1 MVYKIRK
8 DRLLK
13 KNNRYIASIILIIVT
28 IGFLLVLPFSGSF
41 AGGLLTA
48 LFSASM
54 IGGFADWFGVTALT
68 RKPLGIPFKTEIVQ
82 HSREKL
88 FNSLVFMVED
98 ELLTKDAILEKFENF
113 SFSASIIRYL
123 DDNSGKE
130 EIKKLAN
137 KIVSDMLSGI
147 DMEETGEYLRK
158 LLKDNTENIKLAP
171 LISEAVEWLST
182 NLTDERLIKRTVE
195 EIKEFMLFP
204 QFGKHVNNF
213 VSDIYA
219 GISRNAE
226 KETAGRKMFFRLAMA
241 LAEVSQVSPMKL
253 SSRLLTE
260 GLEYLNAL
268 KEPESEQRK
277 GLEAWLI
284 RTSDDLLHNNEL
296 QDKIEDKGRGLF
308 ERKGSGAAIVDYV
321 YPILRDGGPA
331 DGIVNYTDNL
341 IDKLVEDFKNDKQRQ
356 SEVDGYIKTALT
368 QLIEDNHAVLGQ
380 LVREK
385 LNSLSDEM
393 LVDLIE
399 SKAGND
405 LQIIRINGSLVGGLA
420 GVVLYLISCIAGIVM
435 GG

>member
-1 MVYKIRK
+1 M
-8 DRLLK
+8 K
-13 KNNRYIASIILIIVT
+13 KNNRYIASVILIVVT
-28 IGFLLVLPFSGSF
+28 IGFLLLLPFSGSF
-41 AGGLLTA
+41 WGGLFTA

-123 DDNSGKE
+123 DDSAGKE
-130 EIKKLAN
+130 EVKKLAN
-137 KIVSDMLSGI
+137 KIAGDMLSGI

-158 LLKDNTENIKLAP
+158 LLKDNTESIKLAP
-171 LISEAVEWLST
+171 LVSEAVEWLSA

-195 EIKEFMLFP
+195 EFKEFMLFP
-204 QFGKHVNNF
+204 QFGKLVNGF

-226 KETAGRKMFFRLAMA
+226 KETAGKKMFFRLAMA

-253 SSRLLTE
+253 STRLLTE

-277 GLEAWLI
+277 GLEAWLT
-284 RTSDDLLHNNEL
+284 RTSDDLLHNGEL
-296 QDKIEDKGRGLF
+296 QDKIENKGRGLF
-308 ERKGSGAAIVDYV
+308 ERKGSGAAIADYV
-321 YPILRDGGPA
+321 YPLLREGGPA
-331 DGIVNYTDNL
+331 DGSINFIDSL
-341 IDKLVEDFKNDKQRQ
+341 IDRLVEDFKNDRQKQAEIDR
-356 SEVDGYIKTALT
+356 YIKTALT
-368 QLIEDNHAVLGQ
+368 KLIEDNHAVIGQ

-385 LNSLSDEM
+385 LNSFTDEM
-393 LVDLIE
+393 LVDLVE
-399 SKAGND
+399 NKAGND

-420 GVVLYLISCIAGIVM
+420 GVVLYLIGSLVGIIM

>member
-1 MVYKIRK
+1 M
-8 DRLLK
+8 K
-13 KNNRYIASIILIIVT
+13 KNNRYIATVILIIVT
-28 IGFLLVLPFSGSF
+28 IGFLLALPFSGSF

-54 IGGFADWFGVTALT
+54 IGGFADWFGITALT

-98 ELLTKDAILEKFENF
+98 ELLTKDAILEKFQNF

-123 DDNSGKE
+123 DDSAGKE

-137 KIVSDMLSGI
+137 KIVGDMLSGI

-171 LISEAVEWLST
+171 LVSEAVEWLSV

-195 EIKEFMLFP
+195 EFKEFMLFP
-204 QFGKHVNNF
+204 QFGKLVNDF
-213 VSDIYA
+213 VSDVYA
-219 GISRNAE
+219 GISKNAE
-226 KETAGRKMFFRLAMA
+226 KETAGKKMFFRLAMA

-260 GLEYLNAL
+260 GLEYLNSL

-277 GLEAWLI
+277 GLEAWLV

-296 QDKIEDKGRGLF
+296 QDRIEDKGRGLF
-308 ERKGSGAAIVDYV
+308 EHKGSGTAIADYV
-321 YPILRDGGPA
+321 YPLLREGGTA
-331 DGIVNYTDNL
+331 DGSVNYINSL
-341 IDKLVEDFKNDKQRQ
+341 IDSLVEDFKNDRQKQAD
-356 SEVDGYIKTALT
+356 VDRYIKAALT
-368 QLIEDNHAVLGQ
+368 QLIEDNHDILGQ

-385 LNSLSDEM
+385 LNSFSDEM
-393 LVDLIE
+393 LVDLVE
-399 SKAGND
+399 NKAGND

-420 GVVLYLISCIAGIVM
+420 GVALYLISSLVGIVM

>member
-1 MVYKIRK
+1 M
-8 DRLLK
+8 K
-13 KNNRYIASIILIIVT
+13 KNNRHIATVILVIVT
-28 IGFLLVLPFSGSF
+28 IGFLLSLPFSGSF

-88 FNSLVFMVED
+88 FNSLVSMVED

-123 DDNSGKE
+123 DDSAGKE

-171 LISEAVEWLST
+171 LVSEAVEWLST

-195 EIKEFMLFP
+195 EFKEFMLYP
-204 QFGKHVNNF
+204 QFGKLVNDF
-213 VSDIYA
+213 VSDVYA
-219 GISRNAE
+219 GISKNAE
-226 KETAGRKMFFRLAMA
+226 KETAGKKMFFRLAMA

-260 GLEYLNAL
+260 GLEYMNAL

-277 GLEAWLI
+277 GLEAWLV
-284 RTSDDLLHNNEL
+284 RTSDDLLNNNEL
-296 QDKIEDKGRGLF
+296 QDSIEGKGRGLF
-308 ERKGSGAAIVDYV
+308 ERKGSGAAIADYV
-321 YPILRDGGPA
+321 YPLLREGGTA
-331 DGIVNYTDNL
+331 EGSANYINSL
-341 IDKLVEDFKNDKQRQ
+341 IDSLVEDFKKDRQKQAD
-356 SEVDGYIKTALT
+356 VDRYIKTALT
-368 QLIEDNHAVLGQ
+368 QLIEDNHDVLGQ

-385 LNSLSDEM
+385 LNSFSDEM
-393 LVDLIE
+393 LVDLVE
-399 SKAGND
+399 NKAGND

-420 GVVLYLISCIAGIVM
+420 GVALYLISSVVGIVM

>member
-1 MVYKIRK
+1 MKKYRK
-8 DRLLK
+8 DKPLK
-13 KNNRYIASIILIIVT
+13 KNNRYIATVILIIVT
-28 IGFLLVLPFSGSF
+28 IGFLLALPLSGSF

-54 IGGFADWFGVTALT
+54 IGGFADWFGITALT

-98 ELLTKDAILEKFENF
+98 ELLTKDAILEKFQNF

-123 DDNSGKE
+123 DDSAGKE

-137 KIVSDMLSGI
+137 KIVGDMLSGI

-171 LISEAVEWLST
+171 LVSEAVEWLSV

-195 EIKEFMLFP
+195 EFKEFMLFP
-204 QFGKHVNNF
+204 QFGKLVNDF
-213 VSDIYA
+213 VSDVYA
-219 GISRNAE
+219 GISKNAE
-226 KETAGRKMFFRLAMA
+226 KETAGKKMFFRLAMA

-260 GLEYLNAL
+260 GLEYLNSL

-277 GLEAWLI
+277 GLEAWLV

-296 QDKIEDKGRGLF
+296 QDRIEDKGRGLF
-308 ERKGSGAAIVDYV
+308 EHKGSGTAIADYV
-321 YPILRDGGPA
+321 YPLLREGGTA
-331 DGIVNYTDNL
+331 DGSVNYINSL
-341 IDKLVEDFKNDKQRQ
+341 IDSLVEDFKNDRQKQA
-356 SEVDGYIKTALT
+356 EVDRYIKAALT
-368 QLIEDNHAVLGQ
+368 QLIEDNHDVLGQ

-385 LNSLSDEM
+385 LNSFSDEM
-393 LVDLIE
+393 LVDLVE
-399 SKAGND
+399 NKAGND

-420 GVVLYLISCIAGIVM
+420 GVALYLISSLVGIVM